1 MKVIIC
7 GSIEFTPQM
16 LELKEQL
23 EALYHEVNI
32 PYMAQKIANGE
43 IPYEEFLQTKN
54 AQGGDTI
61 FRQNASVDVIKRYR
75 NLIASSDAILVLN
88 LDKKWIENY
97 IGGNTLME
105 MWFAYGFDKKIF
117 LYNPL
122 PQPSER
128 IHYLD
133 EIVATKPI
141 VINWDVSKIQ

>member
-88 LDKKWIENY
+88 LDKK
-97 IGGNTLME
+97 
-105 MWFAYGFDKKIF
+105 
-117 LYNPL
+117 
-122 PQPSER
+122 
-128 IHYLD
+128 
-133 EIVATKPI
+133 
-141 VINWDVSKIQ
+141 